1 MNIEIVNLNVEN
13 LRDAPEWPGHPF
25 SCKYC
30 IYWEFPEACIDPV
43 KEKRK
48 DMMRRKSDWVRR
60 VNNEFGNCAKIV
72 YGDGESIG
80 YAQYAPPRHL
90 PNSAGYDSGPPSDDA
105 VLIACLFIPQR
116 QFRGLDIGRQ
126 LLHSI
131 IDELRKKGIQ
141 AIETFARKDDPE
153 NPSGPVELYF
163 RNGFKIHR
171 DDQEFPLMRL
181 DL

>member
-1 MNIEIVNLNVEN
+1 MNIEIANLNVEN
-13 LRDAPEWPGHPF
+13 LKDAPEWPSHPF

-43 KEKRK
+43 KEKKK
-48 DMMRRKSDWVRR
+48 DMMRRKLDWVRS
-60 VNNEFGNCAKIV
+60 VNNEFGNCGKIV

-116 QFRGLDIGRQ
+116 QFRGLGIGRQ

-131 IDELRKKGIQ
+131 IDELRQREKK
-141 AIETFARKDDPE
+141 AIETLARKGNSC
-153 NPSGPVELYF
+153 NPSGPVELYL

>member
-1 MNIEIVNLNVEN
+1 MNIEIVNLNVAD
-13 LRDAPEWPGHPF
+13 LKDAPEWPGHSF

-43 KEKRK
+43 RETKK
-48 DMMRRKSDWVRR
+48 DMMQRKLKWLQS
-60 VNNEFGNCAKIV
+60 VNNEFGNCGKIV

-90 PNSAGYDSGPPSDDA
+90 PNSAGYASGLPSDDA

-116 QFRGLDIGRQ
+116 QFRGLGIGRQ

-131 IDELRKKGIQ
+131 IDELREKGIQ
-141 AIETFARKDDPE
+141 AIETFGRKDDPE
-153 NPSGPVELYF
+153 NPSGPVELYL